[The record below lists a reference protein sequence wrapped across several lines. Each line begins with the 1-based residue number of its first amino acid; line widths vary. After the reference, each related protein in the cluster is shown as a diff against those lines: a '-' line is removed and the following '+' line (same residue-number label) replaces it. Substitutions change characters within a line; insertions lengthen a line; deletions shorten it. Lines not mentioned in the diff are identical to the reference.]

1 MANQG
6 RNEKCNCGSG
16 KKFKHCCLTNDNI
29 YSIPTPKHT
38 YQQPMKPVELIRGNI
53 GPEVQFRFVKYRN
66 ADEVVLFGSEM
77 GKPNKDGSYNFGD
90 IKTSEVQDAVIEGA
104 IELIIP
110 NKFNTKKWVDNIVK
124 NTQPM
129 FVHLEDFRW
138 FKAGEN
144 TDFEK
149 VGDNVLEFYGYMRT
163 SQLQENIQY
172 IKSLNK

>member
-66 ADEVVLFGSEM
+66 ADEVVLVGSEM

-90 IKTSEVQDAVIEGA
+90 IKTSEVQDGVIEGA